1 MAESMSD
8 INDPAK
14 IAARK
19 AALAKQTA
27 ASKPAT
33 NAAAPVAS
41 ETPIIR
47 EVNVSIPS
55 VPVAAIIVPLAG
67 AFLFYVIG
75 RTGKP
80 ELPPAQTLGAW
91 AVLAIVLAGAYD
103 LGQPDIAKALAF
115 AIFLGVVFAYGDK
128 VAEWAASISGTNTKA
143 PQTTRIPSGRYAGK
157 EIPL

>member
-1 MAESMSD
+1 MSD

-27 ASKPAT
+27 ASKPVMEAAT
-33 NAAAPVAS
+33 EPANP
-41 ETPIIR
+41 R
-47 EVNVSIPS
+47 YLNVSIPT
-55 VPVAAIIVPLAG
+55 VPVAAVIVPLAG

-91 AVLAIVLAGAYD
+91 GVLAIVLAGTYD

-128 VAEWAASISGTNTKA
+128 VAEWAASVSGTNTKA
-143 PQTTRIPSGRYAGK
+143 LQTTRIESGRYAGK